1 MTTYHDKRL
10 ATLTAR
16 AALAGVVLTATTDDH
31 DNTVYVTT
39 RWALT
44 KTMPSLNAVEQW
56 LDTFVEVQP

>member
-1 MTTYHDKRL
+1 MTTHHDKRFK
-10 ATLTAR
+10 TLEPR

-31 DNTVYVTT
+31 DNTVYVVT
-39 RWALT
+39 RFALT